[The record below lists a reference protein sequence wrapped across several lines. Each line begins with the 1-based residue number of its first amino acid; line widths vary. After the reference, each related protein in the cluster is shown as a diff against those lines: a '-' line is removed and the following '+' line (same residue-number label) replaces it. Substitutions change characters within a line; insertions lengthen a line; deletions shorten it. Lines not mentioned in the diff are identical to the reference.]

1 MAVDDDTADV
11 GGVGAGNEC
20 FTVFGIP
27 HICASVVLTTLR
39 LGLLESH
46 IFALSSG
53 DSELVRELPIGGD
66 DAGTAGADDCWAYAY
81 ILLQIL
87 KSITP
92 ARADNIANFEL
103 ILLIL
108 KTDRRLLF
116 I

>member
-1 MAVDDDTADV
+1 
-11 GGVGAGNEC
+11 
-20 FTVFGIP
+20 
-27 HICASVVLTTLR
+27 
-39 LGLLESH
+39 
-46 IFALSSG
+46 
-53 DSELVRELPIGGD
+53 LVRELPIGGD

-108 KTDRRLLF
+108 KTDLRLLF